1 MIFIDL
7 NEVCT
12 KGDFMEQDRRRNKRL
27 DLEASLIMSRVDDN
41 SQKKVH
47 VEILDLS
54 KTGIGFRSQEHLR
67 MNEVYE
73 AELTIWTKEVIH
85 TFLNI
90 TRFDDSKDENI
101 YGATFVGMPESDSC
115 KIAIYEM
122 FNEVE

>member
-1 MIFIDL
+1 
-7 NEVCT
+7 
-12 KGDFMEQDRRRNKRL
+12 MEQDRRRNKRL
-27 DLEASLIMSRVDDN
+27 DLDATLIMSRIDDK

-54 KTGIGFRSQEHLR
+54 KTGIGFKSSELLK

-90 TRFDDSKDENI
+90 TRFDDSSEEHI

-122 FNEVE
+122 FNDAENSQK